1 MWLLLLIRDIL
12 VMLVLFGVPGYFL
25 CRACLGPLCRDEAA
39 VLSIAAGT
47 TAVSIGSFSF
57 ALVSRTFLG
66 PSTIIAFSLT
76 ISIASILVTVLRAGG
91 ASAAVREIV
100 RFEPASG
107 KGTRALLLGVAVFS
121 FYLVNYDRAHFY
133 YHCINQNVVYA
144 IEPNAM
150 LEEDIASIFEGLC
163 EEPIPEGEKDEYGD
177 LLSIVCDGKDGP
189 RKEMNLLTRRTTG
202 QRYGTTALIVP
213 YAALF
218 RGVGFRMFFAL
229 VGFLLAS
236 FTFLLAER
244 LLGRTAICLAVAAF
258 ASLNPEVIKIII
270 LDENVMSF
278 AVSTV
283 GLYLLLRAP
292 RGNHLALFMLGAAI
306 GIRHINLGL
315 IPAVAYYIWSSMD
328 DKPSKRAA
336 RLASLL
342 PALVLGL
349 LPCLMHHQAA
359 YGTIFQ
365 HEHFVDEAFYY
376 SPHSFLGKEFLHSG
390 LLNFPFFHDVIRT
403 PYNPFP
409 MFLYWPI
416 YIAAH
421 LGLVACALMC
431 MGLVWLFI
439 NERRLFWTLAI
450 WIVPVG
456 CLLAVIEDWVEPNK
470 MGVCLTV
477 FAGPTVLLTCGLRAL
492 CDASRWKKN
501 ILTLALLVGVLFAL
515 VKTIAT
521 VDFPPDPRYPSK
533 YPLVRRERP
542 EYLEYDRARFTKG
555 NLFPDFSLAQDH
567 ASFDPG
573 KRLAG
578 LSVDFTQRDFL
589 LDREHLPGEIVQDAS
604 PVQLV
609 LDLGTPLVG
618 RTDFLRLEDPAT
630 EHEDVFV
637 DLSAP
642 EVEYMIEEIQV
653 EWAEH
658 SLDVMFFRK
667 PGGVIKIFMRFGGMA
682 VHDYDM
688 HHPRFGMQLA
698 PHPNLRIEPGRSAM
712 IPFIVSSRTRLRLV
726 EMVDAEQSLYFV
738 WDILLD
744 DGELTVGRCHK
755 HFHN

>member
-1 MWLLLLIRDIL
+1 MWILLLIRDIL
-12 VMLVLFGVPGYFL
+12 VMLVLFGAPGYLL

-47 TAVSIGSFSF
+47 VAVSIASFSY

-66 PSTIIAFSLT
+66 PATIIAFSLT
-76 ISIASILVTVLRAGG
+76 ISVASIGVLFRRAGG
-91 ASAAVREIV
+91 ASATIREIV
-100 RFEPASG
+100 RFEPSSG
-107 KGTRALLLGVAVFS
+107 KGAPALLLGVAVFA

-133 YHCINQNVVYA
+133 YHCINQNVVYS

-150 LEEDIASIFEGLC
+150 LEEDIASVFEGIC
-163 EEPIPEGEKDEYGD
+163 EEPIIEGERDEYGE

-189 RKEMNLLTRRTTG
+189 RKEMNLLFRRTTG
-202 QRYGTTALIVP
+202 QRFGTTALIAP
-213 YAALF
+213 HAALF

-236 FTFLLAER
+236 FTFLLSER
-244 LLGRTAICLAVAAF
+244 LLGRTVISLAVAAF

-278 AVSTV
+278 AVSTA
-283 GLYLLLRAP
+283 GLYLLLRSP
-292 RGNHLALFMLGAAI
+292 RGNFLALFMLGAAI

-328 DKPSKRAA
+328 EKPSMRAA

-342 PALVLGL
+342 PALVLGI
-349 LPCLMHHQAA
+349 LPCLMHHQVA

-376 SPHSFLGKEFLHSG
+376 SPHFFLGKEFLHSG
-390 LLNFPFFHDVIRT
+390 LLNFPFFHYIIRT

-431 MGLVWLFI
+431 MGLVWLII

-450 WIVPVG
+450 WIVPVL

-477 FAGPTVLLTCGLRAL
+477 FAGPTVLLVCGLRAL
-492 CDASRWKKN
+492 LDSSRWKKN
-501 ILTLALLVGVLFAL
+501 TLALVLLVGVLFAL
-515 VKTIAT
+515 VKAT
-521 VDFPPDPRYPSK
+521 AHVEFPPDPRYPPK
-533 YPLVRRERP
+533 YPQVRRERP
-542 EYLEYDRARFTKG
+542 EYLDHDRARFTKG
-555 NLFPDFSLAQDH
+555 NLFPDYSLAEDH
-567 ASFDPG
+567 ASFEPG
-573 KRLAG
+573 KRLSG
-578 LSVDFTQRDFL
+578 LAVDFAHRDYL
-589 LDREHLPGEIVQDAS
+589 LDREHLPGEIAQDAA
-604 PVQLV
+604 PVRLV

-618 RTDFLRLEDPAT
+618 RTDFLRLEGSTT
-630 EHEDVFV
+630 ETGDVFV
-637 DLSAP
+637 DLTVP
-642 EVEYMIEEIQV
+642 EAEYMIEDIQV

-667 PGGVIKIFMRFGGMA
+667 PGGVIKIFLRFGGMV

-688 HHPRFGMQLA
+688 HHPRFGMQPA
-698 PHPNLRIEPGRSAM
+698 PHPDLRVEPGRSAL
-712 IPFIVSSRTRLRLV
+712 IPFVVSSRMRLRLV

-738 WDILLD
+738 WHVLLD
-744 DGELTVGRCHK
+744 DGELSVGRSHK